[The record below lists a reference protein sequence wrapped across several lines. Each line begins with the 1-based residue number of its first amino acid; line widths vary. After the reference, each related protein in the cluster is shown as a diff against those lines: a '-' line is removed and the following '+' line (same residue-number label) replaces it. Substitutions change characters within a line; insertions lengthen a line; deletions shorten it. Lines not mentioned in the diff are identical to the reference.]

1 MTIIRY
7 EINSRP
13 AEGGVSRQTTHKK
26 ITPIFLVGKCIYNGQ
41 NKFYAW
47 SHVKIFLYSSIIMVQ
62 FYHELT
68 IHGVIQSWL
77 NRYMYVQKIPD
88 QV

>member
-1 MTIIRY
+1 MHPKDKPPP
-7 EINSRP
+7 RP
-13 AEGGVSRQTTHKK
+13 PRFVLFYKK
-26 ITPIFLVGKCIYNGQ
+26 IPPFFLVGKCTYNSQ

-47 SHVKIFLYSSIIMVQ
+47 FHIEIFLSSSIIMVQ

-68 IHGVIQSWL
+68 IHGVIQSCL
-77 NRYMYVQKIPD
+77 NGYIFVLKTPD